1 MRPRQLELAQLV
13 VARVPY
19 SVASVPLTSVTVSHA
34 LETKTITIIFHAS
47 RNPMSSTTLASLTLG
62 DTTSLGLAP
71 PVSVSGVSAA
81 ALANAAVTCVAP
93 DTSVATPS
101 TTSPLSSQTFQL
113 PGEFQHIAAGSDVL
127 PEENALGL
135 LNVMVSSGRVAFLKA
150 FLDTRKPPVA
160 KLCLDGRNKGYD
172 VGLILQ
178 CFLLLRESNVCV
190 SLSAF
195 EACNYEGS
203 SFSASSA
210 LAVLSNLPVE
220 RTRIQTLKLKRFAV
234 NDAVMEFCCKQF
246 PSLTCLDVGNNETL
260 RNVPA
265 AIQLLPGLVSLNFSN
280 CSNLASLPDEL
291 LKLGTTLRTISADGC
306 DAITFP
312 PKSICEKGKISIFK
326 YMHDAQT
333 AKPLRRVKVMFLGN
347 GRSGKTSLLG
357 ALAKQPL
364 QPGDAGPVSTKGV
377 SVNTLEKE
385 LEPGFLEKLFEG
397 LPGMT
402 FWDFAGQLEYSAA
415 HDFFIS
421 SRQAVYVIIFSV
433 MDDRDSQMN
442 QVACAAPLPF

>member
-1 MRPRQLELAQLV
+1 
-13 VARVPY
+13 
-19 SVASVPLTSVTVSHA
+19 
-34 LETKTITIIFHAS
+34 
-47 RNPMSSTTLASLTLG
+47 MSSTTLASLTLG
-62 DTTSLGLAP
+62 DATSLAP
-71 PVSVSGVSAA
+71 PVPLSGVSSA
-81 ALANAAVTCVAP
+81 ALANAAGAALDSYVAP
-93 DTSVATPS
+93 PSVTS
-101 TTSPLSSQTFQL
+101 SPPSQTPL
-113 PGEFQHIAAGSDVL
+113 TAAGSDVL

-135 LNVMVSSGRVAFLKA
+135 LNVMVSSGRVAFLKVL
-150 FLDTRKPPVA
+150 LDSRKPQVA

-210 LAVLSNLPVE
+210 LAVLSNLPVD
-220 RTRIQTLKLKRFAV
+220 RTRIQTLKLQRFAV
-234 NDAVMEFCCKQF
+234 NDAGMEFCCRQF

-265 AIQLLPGLVSLNFSN
+265 AIQLLSGLVSLNLSN

-312 PKSICEKGKISIFK
+312 PRSICEKGKSFIFK
-326 YMHDAQT
+326 YMEDAQT

-364 QPGDAGPVSTKGV
+364 QPGDAGPVSTIGV
-377 SVNTLEKE
+377 SVNTLGKE
-385 LEPGFLEKLFEG
+385 LKPGLLKSFFDR
-397 LPGMT
+397 LPEIT
-402 FWDFAGQLEYSAA
+402 YWDFAGQLEYSAA

-421 SRQAVYVIIFSV
+421 ARQAVYVIIFSV
-433 MDDRDSQMN
+433 TDDRESRMH
-442 QVACAAPLPF
+442 QVA

>member
-1 MRPRQLELAQLV
+1 V
-13 VARVPY
+13 
-19 SVASVPLTSVTVSHA
+19 SHSVTVLHA
-34 LETKTITIIFHAS
+34 LETKTIADIFHAS
-47 RNPMSSTTLASLTLG
+47 CVRMSSTTLASPTLG
-62 DTTSLGLAP
+62 DATSLAP
-71 PVSVSGVSAA
+71 PVPVSGLPAA
-81 ALANAAVTCVAP
+81 ALTNAAATCVAP
-93 DTSVATPS
+93 DSSVAPPS
-101 TTSPLSSQTFQL
+101 VTSPPPSQTLQLSGNFQL
-113 PGEFQHIAAGSDVL
+113 TAAGSDVL
-127 PEENALGL
+127 PEENTLGL
-135 LNVMVSSGRVAFLKA
+135 LNVMVSSGRAAFLKV
-150 FLDTRKPPVA
+150 FLDTRKPPVE

-172 VGLILQ
+172 VALILQ

-190 SLSAF
+190 STSAF
-195 EACNYEGS
+195 EACNYESS
-203 SFSASSA
+203 SFSDSSA
-210 LAVLSNLPVE
+210 LAVLSNLPVD
-220 RTRIQTLKLKRFAV
+220 RTRIQTLKLQRFAV

-265 AIQLLPGLVSLNFSN
+265 AIQLLSGLVSLNLSN

-291 LKLGTTLRTISADGC
+291 LKLRTTLRTISADGC

-312 PKSICEKGKISIFK
+312 PKSICEKGKISIFNF
-326 YMHDAQT
+326 MDNAQT

-364 QPGDAGPVSTKGV
+364 QPGDDGPVSTKGV
-377 SVNTLEKE
+377 SVNTLDKE
-385 LEPGFLEKLFEG
+385 LKPGFLESFFEQ
-397 LPGMT
+397 LPEIT
-402 FWDFAGQLEYSAA
+402 YWDFAGQLEYSAA

-442 QVACAAPLPF
+442 QVACAAPLALFRLLLHVE